1 MSMVMVLYVVKAR
14 SSITLMSRSSFYIV
28 LYEDVIVS
36 EEPKRCRGRPK
47 KTALA
52 AVKKGNR
59 GVRGRPKGD
68 AAVMNEYKARM
79 LASPKSAKVLESIFN
94 AALDD
99 DHKNQ
104 AAAWKLVMDRV
115 APTAMFE
122 KEVVQGTSRSAI
134 QINITGVNSAN
145 IGGGDVIDGDS
156 GEILQD

>member
-1 MSMVMVLYVVKAR
+1 MIKE
-14 SSITLMSRSSFYIV
+14 TSRG
-28 LYEDVIVS
+28 
-36 EEPKRCRGRPK
+36 RGRPK
-47 KTALA
+47 KTDVA

-79 LASPKSAKVLESIFN
+79 LASPKSAKVLEAIFN

-122 KEVVQGTSRSAI
+122 KEVVQGNGRSAI
-134 QINITGVNSAN
+134 QINITGVGSTDISSGN
-145 IGGGDVIDGDS
+145 VIDGDS
-156 GEILQD
+156 GEVLQD

>member
-1 MSMVMVLYVVKAR
+1 MK
-14 SSITLMSRSSFYIV
+14 
-28 LYEDVIVS
+28 
-36 EEPKRCRGRPK
+36 EEAIRGRGRPK
-47 KTALA
+47 KTDVA

-79 LASPKSAKVLESIFN
+79 LASPKSAKVLEAIFN

-122 KEVVQGTSRSAI
+122 KEVVQGNGRSAI
-134 QINITGVNSAN
+134 QINITGVGSTD
-145 IGGGDVIDGDS
+145 ISGGNVIDGDS
-156 GEILQD
+156 GEVLQD